1 MPNLDEHLQIAKT
14 NTSFSQY
21 LISEQRF
28 LDWAVTGMFYAAIH
42 YVEAYLANQNV
53 HSSFHSRRD
62 SAIQQD
68 VNLCI
73 IYDEFSD
80 LKNDSIQTRYY
91 GFTFPLADIL
101 SRIQPSL
108 NRIRSYIVGLLP

>member
-1 MPNLDEHLQIAKT
+1 MPNLDEHLQIAG
-14 NTSFSQY
+14 NNISFSQS
-21 LISEQRF
+21 LISEQRY

-42 YVEAYLANQNV
+42 YVEAYLADKNV

-91 GFTFPLADIL
+91 GFIFPLSEIV

-108 NRIRSYIVGLLP
+108 NTIRNHISSLLP